1 MDEELVY
8 IRLFC
13 KDCENF
19 DCKIHP
25 IGRWFNT
32 DAELGCTKG
41 ISETLAAQYAHINE
55 EIMPFIYINH
65 TDQNTINKT
74 YQELIN
80 IEEQIYKAPFGVMF
94 DEKGKSLNIPMKKK

>member
-13 KDCENF
+13 KNCENF

-41 ISETLAAQYAHINE
+41 ISETLAAQYYHLNQE
-55 EIMPFIYINH
+55 VMPFMYINKSNQ
-65 TDQNTINKT
+65 DVINKN
-74 YQELIN
+74 YMELVN
-80 IEEQIYKAPFGVMF
+80 IENQIYQAPFGVMF
-94 DEKGKSLNIPMKKK
+94 DEKGKALNIPMKKK